1 MFQTRL
7 FLFLFSL
14 LFLIGCSP
22 KTSELVVA
30 KYGENEVKLG
40 EYEKFYS
47 RNIGGLDA
55 ARKSTQQEREDF
67 LNLLMKYKLK
77 LQDAGDKNLIADPE
91 IIQELNEYRTSLA
104 STFMLE
110 KELVEPSLKKL
121 YGRTTEEIRASHILL
136 RVDASSPPED
146 TLKAYTKAVELID
159 RIKRGEDFGKLAFEF
174 SEDPSA
180 KENNGDIYYF
190 SSGQL
195 VPQFEDA
202 VYAMKIGDISQKPVR
217 TAFGYHV
224 IHVTDRQPAKG
235 SIRVRH
241 IMARFNSQQP
251 DSADSASAYT
261 RISELLDSL
270 KAGSDF
276 HALAVSKS
284 EDGGSSVN
292 GGDLGFFQRRRWVQP
307 FDEAAFK
314 LKAGE
319 VSNIVRTPYGFHIL
333 KCEEHKP
340 HQTFEEAKP
349 EIQRTFQSQ
358 RYTDA
363 YNEYMA
369 NLKKTLNIS
378 IDEHVG
384 DLFVS
389 QLDSTNTSG
398 DSAWDATVN
407 DDIRKM
413 ILIKVGTQS
422 LNIDSVINILTDRQD
437 FRDTPL
443 RKHDLM
449 KRYERIGELK
459 LLAENSKNLEAR
471 FPEFSSL
478 MQEYKDGVVLYKAEQ
493 MEVWNNLNISDSS
506 LHEFFNNNRERFKF
520 PNRVDYSEI
529 FVETDSV
536 AAEIM
541 NKLQAGEPFEKLAE
555 QYNEEPSLIAN
566 KGSHGLKSIE
576 EDELAE
582 MCWDMEVG
590 WISQPILTD
599 DGGYSIIKVNLKEP
613 SHLKTFEEAGVEVS
627 NTFQEYEQKRLEKE
641 WLEKVK
647 AKYPVQLFP
656 EILQKAF
663 SDSAK

>member
-7 FLFLFSL
+7 FIFLFSL
-14 LFLIGCSP
+14 FLLIGCSP

-55 ARKSTQQEREDF
+55 AKKSTQQEREDF

-77 LQDAGDKNLIADPE
+77 LQDAGDKNLLADPE

-110 KELVEPSLKKL
+110 KELVEPALKKL
-121 YGRTTEEIRASHILL
+121 YARTTEEIRASHILI
-136 RVDASSPPED
+136 RVDVNSSPED
-146 TLKAYTKAVELID
+146 TLKAYEKAVELID
-159 RIKRGEDFGKLAFEF
+159 RLKKGEDFGKLAFEF

-224 IHVTDRQPAKG
+224 IKVTDRQKAKG
-235 SIRVRH
+235 SIRIRH
-241 IMARFNSQQP
+241 IMARFNSHQP
-251 DSADSASAYT
+251 DSADSASAYS
-261 RISELLDSL
+261 RIVEVLDSL

-284 EDGGSSVN
+284 EDGGSSPN

-314 LKAGE
+314 LKVGQI
-319 VSNIVRTPYGFHIL
+319 SNIVRTPYGFHIL
-333 KCEEHKP
+333 KCEEQKP
-340 HQTFEEAKP
+340 YQTFEEAKP
-349 EIQRTFQSQ
+349 ELQRTFQSQ
-358 RYTDA
+358 RYNDA
-363 YNEYMA
+363 YNDYVT
-369 NLKKTLNIS
+369 NLKKTFNFS
-378 IDEHVG
+378 IDEHVAN
-384 DLFVS
+384 LFVS
-389 QLDSTNTSG
+389 ELDSTNTSS
-398 DSAWDATVN
+398 DSAWDATVS

-413 ILIKVGTQS
+413 ILLKVGTQS

-443 RKHDLM
+443 KKYDLM
-449 KRYERIGELK
+449 KRFERIGDLV

-471 FPEFSSL
+471 FPDFSSL

-493 MEVWNNLNISDSS
+493 LEVWNKLNISDTS

-520 PNRVDYSEI
+520 PNRVSYSEI
-529 FVETDSV
+529 YVESDSV

-590 WISQPILTD
+590 WVSQPILTEE
-599 DGGYSIIKVNLKEP
+599 GGYSIIKVNLKEP
-613 SHLKTFEEAGVEVS
+613 SHFKTFEEAGVEVS

-647 AKYPVQLFP
+647 TKYPVQLFP

>member
-14 LFLIGCSP
+14 FLIIGCSP
-22 KTSELVVA
+22 KTSELIVA
-30 KYGENEVKLG
+30 KYGDNVVKLG

-55 ARKSTQQEREDF
+55 AKKSTQKEREDF
-67 LNLLMKYKLK
+67 LNLLIKYKLK
-77 LQDAGDKNLIADPE
+77 LQDATDKNLLADPE

-110 KELVEPSLKKL
+110 KELVEPALKKL
-121 YGRTTEEIRASHILL
+121 YKRTTEEIRASHILF
-136 RVDASSPPED
+136 RVDANSSPED
-146 TLKAYTKAVELID
+146 TLAAYTKAMELIG
-159 RIKRGEDFGKLAFEF
+159 RLKKGEDFGKLAFEF

-180 KENNGDIYYF
+180 KENYGDIYYF

-202 VYAMKIGDISQKPVR
+202 VYEMKIGEISQKPVR
-217 TAFGYHV
+217 TAFGYH
-224 IHVTDRQPAKG
+224 IIKVTDRQPAKG

-251 DSADSASAYT
+251 DSADSASAYS
-261 RISELLDSL
+261 RIVEVLDSL

-276 HALAVSKS
+276 HSLAVSKS
-284 EDGGSSVN
+284 EDGGSSMN

-314 LKAGE
+314 LKVGE
-319 VSNIVRTPYGFHIL
+319 ISNIVRTPYGFHIL
-333 KCEEHKP
+333 KCEEQKP
-340 HQTFEEAKP
+340 YQTFAEAKP

-358 RYTDA
+358 RYNDA
-363 YNEYMA
+363 YNEYIA
-369 NLKKTLNIS
+369 NLKKTFPIS
-378 IDEHVG
+378 IDQDVAN
-384 DLFVS
+384 LFVS
-389 QLDSTNTSG
+389 ELDSTNTSG
-398 DSAWDATVN
+398 DSAWDATVS

-413 ILIKVGTQS
+413 VLIKVGTQS
-422 LNIDSVINILTDRQD
+422 VTVDSVINILTDRQD

-443 RKHDLM
+443 KKQDLM
-449 KRYERIGELK
+449 KRYERISELV
-459 LLAENSKNLEAR
+459 LLAENSKNLETR
-471 FPEFSSL
+471 FPEFNSL

-493 MEVWNNLNISDSS
+493 LEVWNKLNISDSS

-529 FVETDSV
+529 FVMSDSV

-541 NKLQAGEPFEKLAE
+541 DKLQAGEPFEKLTE
-555 QYNEEPSLIAN
+555 QYNEEPHLIAN

-582 MCWDMEVG
+582 MCWDQEVG
-590 WISQPILTD
+590 WISQPIITD
-599 DGGYSIIKVNLKEP
+599 EGGYSIIKVNSKEP
-613 SHLKTFEEAGVEVS
+613 AQLKTFEEAGVEVS
-627 NTFQEYEQKRLEKE
+627 NAFQEYEQKRLESE
-641 WLEKVK
+641 WLEKIK
-647 AKYPVQLFP
+647 TRYPLQLFP
-656 EILQKAF
+656 EQLKHAF
-663 SDSAK
+663 TESEK